1 MNPLMQPLVMGFQ
14 EKMQSEQKEME
25 LKKAEMEKFSIQ
37 ITKLVQQTN
46 ENELVKQEVDLMEEE
61 AQLYK
66 LIGPGLVPQSV
77 IDVRTNVNSRI
88 DLLKKETVK
97 IEKKFKEN
105 RESQVRISERVEQMK
120 KDFEI
125 TIKSMTQA
133 SQNAQQN

>member
-88 DLLKKETVK
+88 DLLKKETTKVENK
-97 IEKKFKEN
+97 LKTN
-105 RESQVRISERVEQMK
+105 RETQVTVATRCEQMQ
-120 KDFEI
+120 KDFQNTI
-125 TIKSMTQA
+125 TAM
-133 SQNAQQN
+133 SQQPQE